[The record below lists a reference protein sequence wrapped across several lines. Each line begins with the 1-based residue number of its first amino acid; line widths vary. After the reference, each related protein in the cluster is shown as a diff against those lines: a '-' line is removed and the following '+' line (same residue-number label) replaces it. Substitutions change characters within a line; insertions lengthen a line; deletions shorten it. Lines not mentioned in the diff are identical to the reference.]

1 MDSPKWCKT
10 SSFLLLCG
18 IFVIFPVLIHSQ
30 DASEGTRKILSRR
43 PPQYP
48 EIARRMKISGNV
60 KLEAIVAPNGS
71 VKSVEVKGGHP
82 LLAQT
87 AQDAIREWKWEPTS
101 HETHEIIEVKF
112 DNSH

>member
-1 MDSPKWCKT
+1 
-10 SSFLLLCG
+10 
-18 IFVIFPVLIHSQ
+18 
-30 DASEGTRKILSRR
+30 
-43 PPQYP
+43 
-48 EIARRMKISGNV
+48 MKISGNV